1 MTPEQFEKL
10 QTVIKEQIAET
21 VKVTVNGKIDALNK
35 KVDDYIKS
43 DNEWKDRAQPTIELG
58 TNVRGFGKVFA
69 YIIGTLAAVGGLV
82 ALIEGFIKKN

>member
-1 MTPEQFEKL
+1 MNPEQFEQL
-10 QTVIKEQIAET
+10 QITISKQIEI
-21 VKVTVNGKIDALNK
+21 TVNGKIDNLNK

-69 YIIGTLAAVGGLV
+69 YLIGTAAAVGGLF
-82 ALIEGFIKKN
+82 ALFESLFKGKN

>member
-10 QTVIKEQIAET
+10 QSLITEQIGVA
-21 VKVTVNGKIDALNK
+21 VKMTVNGKIDALNK

-43 DNEWKDRAQPTIELG
+43 DNEWKERAQPTIELG

-69 YIIGTLAAVGGLV
+69 YIIGTAAAVGGLIV
-82 ALIEGFIKKN
+82 LLEGLFKKN

>member
-10 QTVIKEQIAET
+10 QNTISKQIEIS
-21 VKVTVNGKIDALNK
+21 VKATVNGKIDNLNK

-58 TNVRGFGKVFA
+58 
-69 YIIGTLAAVGGLV
+69 
-82 ALIEGFIKKN
+82 

>member
-10 QTVIKEQIAET
+10 QTLITEQIGVA
-21 VKVTVNGKIDALNK
+21 VKITVNGKIDNLNK

-43 DNEWKDRAQPTIELG
+43 DNEWKERAQPTIELG

-69 YIIGTLAAVGGLV
+69 YLIGTVAAVGGLI
-82 ALIEGFIKKN
+82 ALLEGFFKKN